1 MYTMQKLK
9 TEYAIVGTGAGGAM
23 LAQELARA
31 GKDVVM
37 IERGVGMSSF
47 AHMEEL
53 DLGRELYQDTGKY
66 PRTQE
71 GYSIL
76 KGLNVGG
83 TTELAIGHG
92 MRVFEDEFR
101 AMGIDLHEAFHE
113 TETEL
118 GIVPMPDAH
127 IGPNAALLTEAAES
141 LNMGITTWTK
151 FIDFDRCTHCGR
163 CVISCPINAKW
174 SANWILDGLRERENV
189 RLLTETR
196 VQTVITE
203 QGCAAGLR
211 CEAVSGPM
219 EVRAERVILSA
230 GGLGTP
236 VILQNSGI
244 EAGQSLFLDIFPIV
258 YGRSPLFTAR
268 LEPSMP
274 TIFNE
279 YENRGYVLA
288 PHVDVALMF
297 QGIRGWFG
305 DAPPYGIMVKTSD
318 DNHGRVDRQGRVF
331 KTLTDADKKRIADGK
346 REALEIMHAAGVP
359 SDTITVSELVGGHPG
374 GTAAVG
380 DVINPDLSCKSMKNL
395 FVCDASVFPRSPGRP
410 PIVTICALAKWLGR
424 QLIQ

>member
-1 MYTMQKLK
+1 MQTL
-9 TEYAIVGTGAGGAM
+9 TTQYAIVGTGAGGAM
-23 LAQELARA
+23 LAQELARS

-37 IERGVGMSSF
+37 VDRGVGMSCF
-47 AHMEEL
+47 AQLDEL
-53 DLGRELYQDTGKY
+53 DLGRKLYQEAGKY
-66 PRTQE
+66 PRTRE
-71 GYSIL
+71 GYSLL

-92 MRVFEDEFR
+92 MRVFEDEFK
-101 AMGIDLHEAFHE
+101 ALGIRLKDAFRE
-113 TETEL
+113 TEAEL
-118 GIVPMPDAH
+118 GIGPMPDAH

-141 LNMGITTWTK
+141 LNMEISTWTK

-174 SANWILDGLRERENV
+174 SANWILDALQARENV
-189 RLLTETR
+189 RLLT
-196 VQTVITE
+196 QTMVKAVTTE
-203 QGCAAGLR
+203 GGRASGVR
-211 CEAVSGPM
+211 CETNSGPLAI
-219 EVRAERVILSA
+219 RAERVILCA

-244 EAGQSLFLDIFPIV
+244 DAGNALFLDIFPIV
-258 YGRSPLFTAR
+258 YGRSPLFKAR

-279 YENRGYVLA
+279 HRDRGYVLA

-318 DNHGRVDRQGRVF
+318 DNCGRVDRHGQVF
-331 KTLTDADKKRIADGK
+331 KQLTDADQKRIADGK
-346 REALEIMHAAGVP
+346 ADAFKIMRRVGVER
-359 SDTITVSELVGGHPG
+359 DAMTVSELVGGHPG
-374 GTAAVG
+374 GTAAIGEV
-380 DVINPDLSCKSMKNL
+380 VNPDLACKSVKHL
-395 FVCDASVFPRSPGRP
+395 YVCDASVFPQSPGRP

-424 QLIQ
+424 RLLQ